1 MEVMICWFPLLSF
14 VVAFITIASIS
25 VTHQKKTKRKINVL
39 FHGLLRLHTGLSVSV
54 HIVVFKAVLNAVCGV
69 KNIAHI
75 LIIK

>member
-14 VVAFITIASIS
+14 VAIFITIASIS
-25 VTHQKKTKRKINVL
+25 VTHQKKTRRKINVL
-39 FHGLLRLHTGLSVSV
+39 FHGVLRLYTGISVSV
-54 HIVVFKAVLNAVCGV
+54 RIEVLKAVLNAVSGL